1 MKQYQETMCE
11 KDVVWAGALAHLRD
25 FLKKAFIGIGMNIR
39 MKEKGKIEKKNKCYT
54 QKLSNKQKEVKRL
67 VKDGLSFVEIAR
79 ELGIKE
85 KSARM
90 LEYRLRHKLGLP
102 IRKYN
107 KKEKK

>member
-1 MKQYQETMCE
+1 MKQYQEIMCE

-25 FLKKAFIGIGMNIR
+25 FIKKAFIGIGMN
-39 MKEKGKIEKKNKCYT
+39 KCYT
-54 QKLSNKQKEVKRL
+54 QKLFNKQKEVKRL

>member
-1 MKQYQETMCE
+1 MKQYQEIMCE

-25 FLKKAFIGIGMNIR
+25 FIKKAFIGIGM
-39 MKEKGKIEKKNKCYT
+39 NKCYT

>member
-1 MKQYQETMCE
+1 MKQYQEIMCE

-25 FLKKAFIGIGMNIR
+25 FIKKAFIGIGM
-39 MKEKGKIEKKNKCYT
+39 NKCYT

-90 LEYRLRHKLGLP
+90 LEFRLRHKLGLP